1 MYNNVP
7 ITIGTLMENEKQLSD
22 LKLER
27 KECEKCG
34 ATWINGKHVW
44 RGTGNISNSSE
55 LDLAGLVC
63 NKHGNNECI
72 NPMKGKEGG
81 QTWDYRRGYID
92 GIYNEKKKQMEDMR
106 DKFSDL

>member
-1 MYNNVP
+1 MSNDF
-7 ITIGTLMENEKQLSD
+7 SD

-44 RGTGNISNSSE
+44 RGTGASSDSSE

-63 NKHGNNECI
+63 NKYGNHQCI
-72 NPMKGKEGG
+72 NPMKGTDGG
-81 QTWDYRRGYID
+81 QTWEYRAGYID
-92 GIYNEKKKQMEDMR
+92 GMIEGRTKAMT
-106 DKFSDL
+106 DLGKMGDS